1 MPPPG
6 ALLLAVGAE
15 LVLLGKVPELVLL
28 AVEDGGEAGLLPPTF
43 EAQPPTA
50 QAAAITVTAAAKCRE
65 FIRATL
71 RGGHRLT
78 RRRVASLT

>member
-28 AVEDGGEAGLLPPTF
+28 AVEDGGEAGLLPTF